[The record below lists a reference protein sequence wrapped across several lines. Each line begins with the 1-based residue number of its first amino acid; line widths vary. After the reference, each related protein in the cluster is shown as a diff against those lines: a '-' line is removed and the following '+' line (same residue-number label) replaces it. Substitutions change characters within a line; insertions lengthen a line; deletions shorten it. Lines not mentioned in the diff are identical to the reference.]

1 MPPTIS
7 MTPTKRRSAL
17 QTPPTTE
24 NEQDHPRAS
33 TRSRWSSYLIALGL
47 ALAVVAWMASG
58 YWNAGPEAV
67 TTTAEPSAPK
77 LMTVR
82 VRETVA
88 APVDSE
94 IVVNGRTAPARVVE
108 LRAEADGRVIEVGAP
123 RGAVV
128 RAGDLL
134 VRLDPRERVAMVE
147 EAGAT
152 LRMREIEHE
161 AASTLGA
168 RGFQATTKVAEAKA
182 QLEAAQAALEH
193 AEIALSH
200 TEITA
205 PFDGV
210 ADRTVELGDFV
221 DVGRPVASVI
231 ELDPLLITGEVAET
245 KVGSLAVGMPGT
257 AELITGQTVQGRI
270 SYIGRQA
277 DSQTRTFAIEM
288 EADNPGNQVAAG
300 VSAVLRIVWQ
310 QVDAHRVSPGLL
322 SLDDNGEVGVKA
334 LDDDDTVLFYPAS
347 VVRAE
352 TDAVWLGD
360 LPERLRLITVGQGFV
375 RPGDRVLATPE
386 AAPSESGQATE
397 PQA

>member
-1 MPPTIS
+1 LDRPAP
-7 MTPTKRRSAL
+7 SA
-17 QTPPTTE
+17 
-24 NEQDHPRAS
+24 
-33 TRSRWSSYLIALGL
+33 RSRRSSYLIAVGL
-47 ALAVVAWMASG
+47 VLAVAGWVWSG
-58 YWNAGPEAV
+58 YWNEKPDAV
-67 TTTAEPSAPK
+67 ATTAEPAAPK

-88 APVDSE
+88 APVDRE

-108 LRAEADGRVIEVGAP
+108 LRAEVDGRVIEVGAP
-123 RGAVV
+123 RGAPV

-134 VRLDPRERVAMVE
+134 VKLDPRERVAMVE
-147 EAGAT
+147 EAGST
-152 LRMREIEHE
+152 LRMREIEYE
-161 AASTLGA
+161 AARTLGA
-168 RGFQATTKVAEAKA
+168 KGFQATTKVAEAKA

-193 AEIALSH
+193 AEIEVSH
-200 TEITA
+200 TAIMA
-205 PFDGV
+205 PFDGI
-210 ADRTVELGDFV
+210 ADRTVEVGDFI

-245 KVGSLAVGMPGT
+245 KVGALAVGMAGT

-288 EADNPGNQVAAG
+288 EADNPGSRVAAG

-310 QVDAHRVSPGLL
+310 RVDAHRVSPGLL

-334 LDDDDTVLFYPAS
+334 LDDDDRVLFYPAR

-375 RPGDRVLATPE
+375 RPGDRVHASPE
-386 AAPSESGQATE
+386 AAPTESAPATE